1 MHFFC
6 QKIHAYLEIKKKVIL
21 GFFLNLLVQNW
32 AHTLKI
38 GLTLVVVCVHNIGPV
53 FVSSLWLWALP
64 SLIQY
69 LLTKKLLEDLSKNI
83 LFRVFLAID
92 QKKRVIFGLIWIV
105 CLLNLA

>member
-1 MHFFC
+1 MHFFLSTSYMHFFG

-38 GLTLVVVCVHNIGPV
+38 GLTLVIVCVHNIGPL

-69 LLTKKLLEDLSKNI
+69 LLTKKLLED
-83 LFRVFLAID
+83 FV
-92 QKKRVIFGLIWIV
+92 
-105 CLLNLA
+105 